1 MMNSYFG
8 RILKLGPLSR
18 DLFVSAAG
26 GFAFTRCFRLI
37 ALGRVGRE
45 GSGTGS
51 SICVASPSRKPLA
64 GIGAALFLLAF
75 VTSEALATIRALG
88 R

>member
-1 MMNSYFG
+1 MMNSFPG
-8 RILKLGPLSR
+8 RILKLGQLSR

-26 GFAFTRCFRLI
+26 SFAFTRRFRPVAI
-37 ALGRVGRE
+37 GKE
-45 GSGTGS
+45 GSDTGS
-51 SICVASPSRKPLA
+51 SICFAVRSRKPLA

-75 VTSEALATIRALG
+75 VTSEALAAIRTLS

>member
-1 MMNSYFG
+1 MMSSFPG

-26 GFAFTRCFRLI
+26 SLAFTRRFRPI
-37 ALGRVGRE
+37 AIGKE
-45 GSGTGS
+45 GSDTGS
-51 SICVASPSRKPLA
+51 SIYFAGRFRKPLA
-64 GIGAALFLLAF
+64 GIGAALFFLVF
-75 VTSEALATIRALG
+75 VTSEALAAMRALG

>member
-8 RILKLGPLSR
+8 RTLKLGPLSR
-18 DLFVSAAG
+18 DLCVSAAG
-26 GFAFTRCFRLI
+26 SFAFTRCFRLI
-37 ALGRVGRE
+37 AVGKE
-45 GSGTGS
+45 GSDTGS

-88 R
+88 RW

>member
-1 MMNSYFG
+1 MMNSFPG

-26 GFAFTRCFRLI
+26 SFAFTRCFRLI
-37 ALGRVGRE
+37 ARGDE
-45 GSGTGS
+45 GSDTGS
-51 SICVASPSRKPLA
+51 SNYFAGRFRKPLA

-75 VTSEALATIRALG
+75 VTSEALATMRALS

>member
-1 MMNSYFG
+1 MMNSFPG

-26 GFAFTRCFRLI
+26 SFAFTRCFRLI
-37 ALGRVGRE
+37 AKGKK
-45 GSGTGS
+45 GSDTGS
-51 SICVASPSRKPLA
+51 SICVACRSRKPLA

-75 VTSEALATIRALG
+75 VTSEALAAIRTLG

>member
-1 MMNSYFG
+1 MMNSLAG

-26 GFAFTRCFRLI
+26 SFAFTRCFRLI
-37 ALGRVGRE
+37 AIGEEESDTGASIRV
-45 GSGTGS
+45 
-51 SICVASPSRKPLA
+51 ANPFHKPLA
-64 GIGAALFLLAF
+64 GIAAALFLLVF
-75 VTSEALATIRALG
+75 VTGEAMAAIRALG

>member
-1 MMNSYFG
+1 MMNSFAG

-26 GFAFTRCFRLI
+26 CFAFTRCFRLI
-37 ALGRVGRE
+37 AIGQE
-45 GSGTGS
+45 GSDTGS
-51 SICVASPSRKPLA
+51 SISFASPSRKPWA

-75 VTSEALATIRALG
+75 VTSEAFATIRALG
-88 R
+88 H

>member
-37 ALGRVGRE
+37 ALGRE

>member
-1 MMNSYFG
+1 MMNSFPG

-26 GFAFTRCFRLI
+26 SFAFTRCFRLDRKI
-37 ALGRVGRE
+37 GRE
-45 GSGTGS
+45 GSDTGS
-51 SICVASPSRKPLA
+51 SNCFAGRFRKPLA

>member
-1 MMNSYFG
+1 MMNSFAG
-8 RILKLGPLSR
+8 RFLKLGPLAR

-26 GFAFTRCFRLI
+26 SFAFTRCFRLI
-37 ALGRVGRE
+37 AIGRE
-45 GSGTGS
+45 ESDTGS
-51 SICVASPSRKPLA
+51 SIRVAGPSRKPLA

-75 VTSEALATIRALG
+75 ITSEALATIRAFG

>member
-1 MMNSYFG
+1 MMNSFPG
-8 RILKLGPLSR
+8 CILKLRPLSR

-26 GFAFTRCFRLI
+26 SFAFTRCLRPI
-37 ALGRVGRE
+37 AIGKE
-45 GSGTGS
+45 GSETGS
-51 SICVASPSRKPLA
+51 SICVAGRSRKPLA

-75 VTSEALATIRALG
+75 VTSEALATMRALS